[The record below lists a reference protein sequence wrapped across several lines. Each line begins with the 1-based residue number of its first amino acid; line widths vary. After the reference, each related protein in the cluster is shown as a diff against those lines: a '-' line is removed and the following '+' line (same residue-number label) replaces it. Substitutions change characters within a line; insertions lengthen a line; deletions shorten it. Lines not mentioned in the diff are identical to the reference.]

1 MKKIAFVVSAFSI
14 LMASCTELNVP
25 LGGGSRT
32 LNDTTYLEAAETPQA
47 HNTLLEEFTGSSC
60 ANCPQARTVIEG
72 LLVSYPSTLNVIS
85 IHPFNFPQG
94 DPYNGH
100 HYDFRT
106 NAGTT
111 IGATIYGGING
122 MPGGGVDRT
131 VFASNLQLGRDQ
143 WSSAI
148 AARTAVHSGI
158 NLYASSYY
166 NAVAGVDT
174 IAVTIAY
181 TQATS
186 TAQNLSIAIV
196 EDSLYDLQEDGLTV
210 DTNYLYND
218 VLRDMV
224 TSVPYGDGIL
234 TGTPASIPNKE
245 AGRVVKLYYLYRV
258 PTGVLYNPQ
267 QCRVIA
273 FVTDGASGTIDVLQ
287 SVQTPFV
294 GH

>member
-1 MKKIAFVVSAFSI
+1 MKKIILAFAGFS
-14 LMASCTELNVP
+14 LLLASCTELDVP
-25 LGGGSRT
+25 LGVGSKT
-32 LNDTTYLEAAETPQA
+32 LNDTTYLAAAEKPQT
-47 HNTLLEEFTGSSC
+47 HNALLEEFTGSSC

-94 DPYNGH
+94 APYAGH

-106 NAGTT
+106 DKGTT
-111 IGATIYGGING
+111 VGATIYGGING

-131 VFASNLQLGRDQ
+131 IFASNLQLTRDQ
-143 WSSAI
+143 WGSAI
-148 AARTAVHSGI
+148 AARTSTNNGI
-158 NLYASSYY
+158 NMYATSHY
-166 NAVAGVDT
+166 NPVAAVDT
-174 IAVTIAY
+174 IAITIAY
-181 TQATS
+181 TQAS
-186 TAQNLSIAIV
+186 TNAQNLSIAIV
-196 EDSLYDLQEDGLTV
+196 EDSLYDVQEDGLSV

-218 VLRDMV
+218 VFRDMV

-234 TGTPASIPNKE
+234 TGTPATIANKE
-245 AGRVVKLYYLYRV
+245 AGRVVKLYYLYKV
-258 PTGVLYNPQ
+258 PAGVYNPQ